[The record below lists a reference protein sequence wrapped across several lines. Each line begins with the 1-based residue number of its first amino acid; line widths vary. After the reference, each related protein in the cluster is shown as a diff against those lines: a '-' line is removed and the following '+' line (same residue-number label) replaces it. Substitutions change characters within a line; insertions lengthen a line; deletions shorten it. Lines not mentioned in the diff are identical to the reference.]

1 MLKLTYTETDFS
13 IERLTESLELWVS
26 ARVIL
31 ALRLG
36 NSCTVGPST
45 ASFLLPA
52 HMPGLRSLKAEVE
65 RMGFLEWEACDAEH
79 VEISLCGTWL
89 STDLEATEGVFVT
102 TVSDAVERLLLEMW
116 QEAQAETLALREY

>member
-13 IERLTESLELWVS
+13 IERLTESLESWVS
-26 ARVIL
+26 ARVVL

-36 NSCTVGPST
+36 QGCTVGPST

-52 HMPGLRSLKAEVE
+52 YMPGLESLKAEVE
-65 RMGFLEWEACDAEH
+65 RMGFLEWEACDTEH
-79 VEISLCGTWL
+79 IEISLSGTWL
-89 STDLEATEGVFVT
+89 SADLEATEGVFVA

-116 QEAQAETLALREY
+116 QEAQAETFALREY

>member
-13 IERLTESLELWVS
+13 IERSTESLESWVS
-26 ARVIL
+26 TRVVL

-36 NSCTVGPST
+36 QGCTVGPST

-79 VEISLCGTWL
+79 VEISLRGTWL
-89 STDLEATEGVFVT
+89 AVDQEATEGVFVT
-102 TVSDAVERLLLEMW
+102 TVSDAVERLLLEIW
-116 QEAQAETLALREY
+116 QEAQAETFALREY

>member
-13 IERLTESLELWVS
+13 IERLTETLESWVS
-26 ARVIL
+26 ARVVL

-36 NSCTVGPST
+36 QGCTVGPST

-79 VEISLCGTWL
+79 VEISLRGTWL
-89 STDLEATEGVFVT
+89 SSDLEATEGVFVT

-116 QEAQAETLALREY
+116 QEAQAETFALREY

>member
-13 IERLTESLELWVS
+13 VERSTESLESWVS
-26 ARVIL
+26 ARIVL

-36 NSCTVGPST
+36 HSYTVEPST

-52 HMPGLRSLKAEVE
+52 HLPGLKSLKHEIE

-79 VEISLCGTWL
+79 VEISLRGTWL
-89 STDLEATEGVFVT
+89 STDLEAPEGVFVT
-102 TVSDAVERLLLEMW
+102 TVSDAAERLLLEMW
-116 QEAQAETLALREY
+116 RAAQAETFALREY

>member
-13 IERLTESLELWVS
+13 IERLTETLESWVS
-26 ARVIL
+26 ARVVL

-36 NSCTVGPST
+36 QGCTVGPST

-79 VEISLCGTWL
+79 VEISLRGTWL
-89 STDLEATEGVFVT
+89 SADLEATEGVFVT
-102 TVSDAVERLLLEMW
+102 TVSDAAERLLLEMW
-116 QEAQAETLALREY
+116 QEAQAETFALREY

>member
-13 IERLTESLELWVS
+13 IERLTESLESWVS
-26 ARVIL
+26 ARIVL

-36 NSCTVGPST
+36 QGCTVGPST

-79 VEISLCGTWL
+79 VEISLRGTWL
-89 STDLEATEGVFVT
+89 SVDLEATEGVFVT
-102 TVSDAVERLLLEMW
+102 TASDAVEQLLLEMW
-116 QEAQAETLALREY
+116 QEAQAETFALREY

>member
-1 MLKLTYTETDFS
+1 MLKLTYTETDFY
-13 IERLTESLELWVS
+13 IERLTESLESWVS

-36 NSCTVGPST
+36 NSCTVGPSN

-52 HMPGLRSLKAEVE
+52 HMPGLRSLKAEVA
-65 RMGFLEWEACDAEH
+65 RMGFLEWEACDAKH

-116 QEAQAETLALREY
+116 QEAQAETFALREY